1 VMRLFR
7 LMAEAQEELLKSPYP
22 DLLMEMAV
30 IRMAALAPV
39 MDADELL
46 RAIGNGGGSG
56 PASPASS
63 SGGSA
68 SSGGSSGGSTGTVA
82 TRRVKVEG
90 EVNATAPVR
99 APSPGPAA
107 QSPSRATAPLGAG
120 IAQGSMKPDLPE
132 LRDFI
137 RTRRAALAGFMEQGA
152 SLALNEDVLT
162 VNARNDIYIRYLS
175 DNRATIAELAGE
187 FFARPVKVEVSS
199 NGTVV
204 STATAKAPVAGAIPA
219 ASNGAAKPASSE
231 VSSIEKAPPPPEI
244 EPKLTIVR
252 DAAIAA
258 PTSSTPIVPAPK
270 SRAGGPED
278 RQAVLQD
285 PEMRRIFDELEA
297 RLVEVR
303 ITPDTEPGT
312 QKDADAPRKD

>member
-1 VMRLFR
+1 
-7 LMAEAQEELLKSPYP
+7 MAEAQEELLKSPYP

-46 RAIGNGGGSG
+46 RAISNGG
-56 PASPASS
+56 
-63 SGGSA
+63 GGSA
-68 SSGGSSGGSTGTVA
+68 SSSSSSGGVASSGGSQGSVA
-82 TRRVKVEG
+82 TRRMKVEG

-99 APSPGPAA
+99 APSPVPPPARPAA
-107 QSPSRATAPLGAG
+107 PIGAG
-120 IAQGSMKPDLPE
+120 IAQASMKPDLPE

-152 SLALNEDVLT
+152 SLALSEDVLN

-175 DNRATIAELAGE
+175 DNRATIAELASE
-187 FFARPVKVEVSS
+187 FFARAIKVEVSS

-204 STATAKAPVAGAIPA
+204 STATGKAA
-219 ASNGAAKPASSE
+219 ATTAPSTNGAAKTSPLQNP
-231 VSSIEKAPPPPEI
+231 SIEQPLPPEI

-252 DAAIAA
+252 DTQPSVATAAAA
-258 PTSSTPIVPAPK
+258 PPVAVDIAPK
-270 SRAGGPED
+270 SRVGSPED
-278 RQAVLQD
+278 RTAVLQD

-303 ITPDTEPGT
+303 ISPETEPVT
-312 QKDADAPRKD
+312 KTDDDAPRKE